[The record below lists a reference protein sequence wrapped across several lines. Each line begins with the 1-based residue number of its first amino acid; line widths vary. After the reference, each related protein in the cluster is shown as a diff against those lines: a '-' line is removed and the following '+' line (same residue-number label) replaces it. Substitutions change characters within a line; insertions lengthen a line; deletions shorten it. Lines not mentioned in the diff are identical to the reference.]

1 MKNIQMIEEPRGTF
15 SSELGVS
22 VAEWQEILSDR
33 QVTTD
38 NYRRALMAFYN
49 EPGHKSTCSALS
61 LKYFGNGKDAQ
72 RYNAWI
78 TKFGMAVVKKLGRF
92 HIIDRKG
99 EECFWNVAVNPG
111 KDLGLGRFE
120 WTLRSELVQAIEK
133 LGWHQKF
140 SWIPFYMEMAD
151 KLLTFKNNRKALV
164 DIVYSLDS
172 QYVNYIHT
180 DDGGHYSD
188 IDPFTFFGIFNR
200 GSSYEKRIKIAAF
213 FKEQLGIE
221 AEVPENLE
229 GIPTVFSV
237 MSCFCW
243 SAYIDTDIQPL
254 WDLFEAVLKKE
265 QGKIEI
271 LFDKVCKQKGI
282 KWNITMGL
290 FWIRPYEYI
299 ALDSCNQSY
308 LNAIGMPVFPE
319 RQLNA
324 AHYFTFLN
332 ELKQQLGSEKL
343 KENTIPDISYN
354 AWQRNIEDTKHYW
367 LAGYS
372 FNNGNYSQLE
382 RFLKEGIWE
391 GWFRNNSKKDK
402 RGLTLAETIKQGD
415 IIILKATGTKGKK
428 HDKPFLRV
436 KAVGIIVSDV
446 VIKEQDDFTR
456 CHYNVVYIST
466 KERDFDDNN
475 LSSYRASIHKVD
487 KKANKI
493 IDYVKDLLKPKDMKT
508 SKYKEYIDLLK
519 EAHNLVLTGA
529 PGTGKTYMARKIA
542 EEMGAETKFV
552 QFHPSYDYTDFVE
565 GLRPVDNGSGQV
577 VFERKDGVFKEFCSR
592 AVHNIIDSKKSPETI
607 SEEISWSERLEDF
620 VNDAIDNETRYKTVN
635 GSEFTVTGMNGN
647 TILILNEQND
657 KTPKLAVNVQD
668 ILTLLINKVPLKYV
682 RDIRRYFNR
691 RYNSQP
697 DSYAFVIVDKMRGKY
712 KKEPHHAANHI
723 PSEGIK
729 EKAFV
734 FIIDEINRGEASK
747 IFGELFYAIDPG
759 YRGDDKNPVQTQY
772 QNLVTASDEFP
783 NGFYVPKNVYILAT
797 MNDIDRSVESMDFAM
812 RRRFTWKE
820 ISPKDTEYMLDELGQ
835 PLADEARKTMH
846 RLNKV
851 IEDTNGLGAA
861 YMIGP
866 AYFRKLKDNGGSFE
880 KLWKMNLEPLLREYL
895 RGFRKINETIKR
907 FEKAFCEEEGA
918 EGNMQESI
926 DR

>member
-15 SSELGVS
+15 SSELGVN

-61 LKYFGNGKDAQ
+61 LKYFGNAKDAQ

-78 TKFGMAVVKKLGRF
+78 TKFGMTVVKKLGRF
-92 HIIDRKG
+92 HLIDTKG
-99 EECFWNVAVNPG
+99 EECFWNIAVNPG
-111 KDLGLGRFE
+111 KDLGQGRFE

-164 DIVYSLDS
+164 DIVYLLDS
-172 QYVNYIHT
+172 QYVKYIHT
-180 DDGGHYSD
+180 DDGGRYPD

-200 GSSYEKRIKIAAF
+200 GNSYEKRTRIATF
-213 FKEQLGIE
+213 FKNRLGIQ

-243 SAYIDTDIQPL
+243 SAYIATDIQPL

-290 FWIRPYEYI
+290 FWIRPYEYV

-354 AWQRNIEDTKHYW
+354 AWQRNIGDTK
-367 LAGYS
+367 S
-372 FNNGNYSQLE
+372 SQPYNIE
-382 RFLKEGIWE
+382 
-391 GWFRNNSKKDK
+391 
-402 RGLTLAETIKQGD
+402 
-415 IIILKATGTKGKK
+415 
-428 HDKPFLRV
+428 
-436 KAVGIIVSDV
+436 
-446 VIKEQDDFTR
+446 EQLQ
-456 CHYNVVYIST
+456 S
-466 KERDFDDNN
+466 
-475 LSSYRASIHKVD
+475 
-487 KKANKI
+487 
-493 IDYVKDLLKPKDMKT
+493 KDMKT

-519 EAHNLVLTGA
+519 EARNLVLTGA

-565 GLRPVDNGSGQV
+565 GLRPIDNGEGQI

-697 DSYAFVIVDKMRGKY
+697 DSYAFVIVDKMREKY

-729 EKAFV
+729 EKPFV

>member
-15 SSELGVS
+15 SSELGVD

-61 LKYFGNGKDAQ
+61 LKYFGNAKDAQ

-92 HIIDRKG
+92 HVIDTKG

-111 KDLGLGRFE
+111 KDLGQGRFE

-164 DIVYSLDS
+164 DIVYSLDN

-180 DDGGHYSD
+180 DDGGRYPD

-200 GSSYEKRIKIAAF
+200 GNSYEKRTRIATF
-213 FKEQLGIE
+213 FKNRLGIQ

-243 SAYIDTDIQPL
+243 SAYIATDIQPL

-354 AWQRNIEDTKHYW
+354 AWQRNIGDTK
-367 LAGYS
+367 S
-372 FNNGNYSQLE
+372 SQPYNIE
-382 RFLKEGIWE
+382 
-391 GWFRNNSKKDK
+391 
-402 RGLTLAETIKQGD
+402 
-415 IIILKATGTKGKK
+415 
-428 HDKPFLRV
+428 
-436 KAVGIIVSDV
+436 
-446 VIKEQDDFTR
+446 EQLQ
-456 CHYNVVYIST
+456 S
-466 KERDFDDNN
+466 
-475 LSSYRASIHKVD
+475 
-487 KKANKI
+487 
-493 IDYVKDLLKPKDMKT
+493 KDMET

-542 EEMGAETKFV
+542 EEMGAETEFV

-565 GLRPVDNGSGQV
+565 GLRPVDKGSDQV
-577 VFERKDGVFKEFCSR
+577 VFERKDGIFKEFCSR
-592 AVHNIIDSKKSPETI
+592 AVQNIIDSKKSPETI

-620 VNDAIDNETRYKTVN
+620 VNDARDYETRYKTVN
-635 GSEFTVTGMNGN
+635 GSEFTVKDMNEK
-647 TILILNEQND
+647 TIWIRNEQNE
-657 KTPKLAVNVQD
+657 KTADLAVNVQD

-682 RDIRRYFNR
+682 RDIRRYFNGR
-691 RYNSQP
+691 CNSQP
-697 DSYAFVIVDKMRGKY
+697 DSYAFVIVDKMREKY

-729 EKAFV
+729 EKPFV

-772 QNLVTASDEFP
+772 QNLVTDSDDFP

-835 PLADEARKTMH
+835 PLADEAKKTMH

-895 RGFRKINETIKR
+895 RGFRRIEDTMEKFK
-907 FEKAFCEEEGA
+907 KAFFEEEKA
-918 EGNMQESI
+918 EGNM
-926 DR
+926 

>member
-15 SSELGVS
+15 SSELGINVT
-22 VAEWQEILSDR
+22 EWQEILSDR

-61 LKYFGNGKDAQ
+61 LKYFGNAKDAQ

-78 TKFGMAVVKKLGRF
+78 TKFGMAVVKKLGHF

-172 QYVNYIHT
+172 QYVKYIHT
-180 DDGGHYSD
+180 DDGGRYPD

-243 SAYIDTDIQPL
+243 SAYIDTDVQPL

-324 AHYFTFLN
+324 THYFTFLN
-332 ELKQQLGSEKL
+332 ELRQQLGLEKL

-354 AWQRNIEDTKHYW
+354 AWQRNIGDTK
-367 LAGYS
+367 S
-372 FNNGNYSQLE
+372 SQPYNIE
-382 RFLKEGIWE
+382 
-391 GWFRNNSKKDK
+391 
-402 RGLTLAETIKQGD
+402 
-415 IIILKATGTKGKK
+415 
-428 HDKPFLRV
+428 
-436 KAVGIIVSDV
+436 
-446 VIKEQDDFTR
+446 EQLQ
-456 CHYNVVYIST
+456 S
-466 KERDFDDNN
+466 
-475 LSSYRASIHKVD
+475 
-487 KKANKI
+487 
-493 IDYVKDLLKPKDMKT
+493 KDMET

-542 EEMGAETKFV
+542 EEMGAETEFV

-565 GLRPVDNGSGQV
+565 GLRPVDNGSDQV

-592 AVHNIIDSKKSPETI
+592 AVQNIIDSKKSPETI
-607 SEEISWSERLEDF
+607 SEEISWSERLKAF
-620 VNDAIDNETRYKTVN
+620 VNDAIDYRTRYKTVN
-635 GSEFTVTGMNGN
+635 GSEFTVEDMNEK
-647 TILILNEQND
+647 TIWIRNEQNE
-657 KTPKLAVNVQD
+657 KTADLAVNVQD

-682 RDIRRYFNR
+682 RDIRRYFNG

-697 DSYAFVIVDKMRGKY
+697 DSYAFVIVDKMREKY

-729 EKAFV
+729 EKPFV
-734 FIIDEINRGEASK
+734 FIIDEINRGEVSK

-759 YRGDDKNPVQTQY
+759 YRGDDINPVQTQY

-835 PLADEARKTMH
+835 PLTDEAKKTMH

-895 RGFRKINETIKR
+895 RGFRRIEDTMEKFK
-907 FEKAFCEEEGA
+907 KAFFEEEKA
-918 EGNMQESI
+918 EGNM
-926 DR
+926 

>member
-61 LKYFGNGKDAQ
+61 LKYFGNAKDAQ

-78 TKFGMAVVKKLGRF
+78 TKFGMAVVKRLGRF
-92 HIIDRKG
+92 HVIDTKG

-111 KDLGLGRFE
+111 KDLGQGKFE

-151 KLLTFKNNRKALV
+151 KLLAFKNNRKSLV
-164 DIVYSLDS
+164 DVVYSLNNR
-172 QYVNYIHT
+172 YVNYIHT
-180 DDGGHYSD
+180 DEGGHYPD

-200 GSSYEKRIKIAAF
+200 GNSYEKRIKIATF

-221 AEVPENLE
+221 AEVPKDFG
-229 GIPTVFSV
+229 GIPILFSV
-237 MSCFCW
+237 KSCFCW
-243 SAYIDTDIQPL
+243 SAYIATDIQPL

-354 AWQRNIEDTKHYW
+354 AWQRNIGDTK
-367 LAGYS
+367 S
-372 FNNGNYSQLE
+372 SQPYNIE
-382 RFLKEGIWE
+382 
-391 GWFRNNSKKDK
+391 
-402 RGLTLAETIKQGD
+402 
-415 IIILKATGTKGKK
+415 
-428 HDKPFLRV
+428 
-436 KAVGIIVSDV
+436 
-446 VIKEQDDFTR
+446 EQLQ
-456 CHYNVVYIST
+456 S
-466 KERDFDDNN
+466 
-475 LSSYRASIHKVD
+475 
-487 KKANKI
+487 
-493 IDYVKDLLKPKDMKT
+493 KDMET

-542 EEMGAETKFV
+542 EEMGAETEFV

-565 GLRPVDNGSGQV
+565 GLRPVDKGSDQV

-592 AVHNIIDSKKSPETI
+592 AVQNIIDSKKSPETI
-607 SEEISWSERLEDF
+607 SEEISWSERLKAF
-620 VNDAIDNETRYKTVN
+620 VNDAIDYRTRYKTVN
-635 GSEFTVTGMNGN
+635 GSEFTVEDMNEK
-647 TILILNEQND
+647 TIWIRNEQNE
-657 KTPKLAVNVQD
+657 KTADLAVNVQD

-682 RDIRRYFNR
+682 RDIRRYFNG

-697 DSYAFVIVDKMRGKY
+697 DSYAFVIVDKMREKY

-729 EKAFV
+729 EKPFV
-734 FIIDEINRGEASK
+734 FIIDEINRGEVSK

-759 YRGDDKNPVQTQY
+759 YRGDDINPVQTQY

-835 PLADEARKTMH
+835 PLADEAKKKMH

-895 RGFRKINETIKR
+895 RGFRRIEDTMEKFK
-907 FEKAFCEEEGA
+907 KAFFEEGKV
-918 EGNMQESI
+918 EGNM
-926 DR
+926 

>member
-61 LKYFGNGKDAQ
+61 LKYFGNAKDAQ

-78 TKFGMAVVKKLGRF
+78 TKFGMAVVKRLGRF
-92 HIIDRKG
+92 HVIDTKG

-120 WTLRSELVQAIEK
+120 WTLRGELVQAIEK

-151 KLLTFKNNRKALV
+151 KLLAFKDNRKALV
-164 DIVYSLDS
+164 DIVYSLNKR
-172 QYVNYIHT
+172 YVNYIHT
-180 DDGGHYSD
+180 DEGSHYPD

-200 GSSYEKRIKIAAF
+200 GNSYEKRIKIATF
-213 FKEQLGIE
+213 FKEQLKIE
-221 AEVPENLE
+221 AEVPKDFG
-229 GIPTVFSV
+229 GIPILFSAK
-237 MSCFCW
+237 SCFCW
-243 SAYIDTDIQPL
+243 SAYVDTDIQPL

-354 AWQRNIEDTKHYW
+354 AWQRNIGDTK
-367 LAGYS
+367 S
-372 FNNGNYSQLE
+372 SQPYNIE
-382 RFLKEGIWE
+382 
-391 GWFRNNSKKDK
+391 
-402 RGLTLAETIKQGD
+402 
-415 IIILKATGTKGKK
+415 
-428 HDKPFLRV
+428 
-436 KAVGIIVSDV
+436 
-446 VIKEQDDFTR
+446 EQLQ
-456 CHYNVVYIST
+456 S
-466 KERDFDDNN
+466 
-475 LSSYRASIHKVD
+475 
-487 KKANKI
+487 
-493 IDYVKDLLKPKDMKT
+493 KDMET

-542 EEMGAETKFV
+542 EEMGAETEFV

-565 GLRPVDNGSGQV
+565 GLRPIDNGEGQI

-592 AVHNIIDSKKSPETI
+592 AVQNLIDTSKSV
-607 SEEISWSERLEDF
+607 EELSDEKYWKMLLEEF
-620 VNDAIDNETRYKTVN
+620 VNDAIDNTTTFKMVN
-635 GSEFTVTGMNGN
+635 GSEFVITGM
-647 TILILNEQND
+647 TESYVSILNEQNAIVSQINI
-657 KTPKLAVNVQD
+657 KIREILVLLVNEV
-668 ILTLLINKVPLKYV
+668 TLELV
-682 RDIRRYFNR
+682 RDIREYFR
-691 RYNSQP
+691 RKVTRQE
-697 DSYAFVIVDKMRGKY
+697 DSYTFVIVNQMREMY
-712 KKEPHHAANHI
+712 KTSRSIEVSQALIHNNQK
-723 PSEGIK
+723 K
-729 EKAFV
+729 DYV

-772 QNLVTASDEFP
+772 QNLVTDSDDFP

-895 RGFRKINETIKR
+895 RGFRRIEDTMEKFK
-907 FEKAFCEEEGA
+907 KAFFEEEKV
-918 EGNMQESI
+918 EGNM
-926 DR
+926 

>member
-1 MKNIQMIEEPRGTF
+1 MLRFVDFKGWQTGLFLLLITNTMMKNIQMIEEPRGTF

-61 LKYFGNGKDAQ
+61 LKYFGNAKDAQ

-78 TKFGMAVVKKLGRF
+78 TKFGMAVVKKLGHF

-172 QYVNYIHT
+172 QYVKYIHT
-180 DDGGHYSD
+180 DDGGRYPD

-243 SAYIDTDIQPL
+243 SAYIDTDVQPL

-354 AWQRNIEDTKHYW
+354 AWQRNIGDTK
-367 LAGYS
+367 S
-372 FNNGNYSQLE
+372 SQPYNIE
-382 RFLKEGIWE
+382 
-391 GWFRNNSKKDK
+391 
-402 RGLTLAETIKQGD
+402 
-415 IIILKATGTKGKK
+415 
-428 HDKPFLRV
+428 
-436 KAVGIIVSDV
+436 
-446 VIKEQDDFTR
+446 EQLQ
-456 CHYNVVYIST
+456 S
-466 KERDFDDNN
+466 
-475 LSSYRASIHKVD
+475 
-487 KKANKI
+487 
-493 IDYVKDLLKPKDMKT
+493 KDMET

-542 EEMGAETKFV
+542 EEMGAETEFV

-565 GLRPVDNGSGQV
+565 GLRPVDKGSDQV

-592 AVHNIIDSKKSPETI
+592 AVQNIIDSKKSPETI
-607 SEEISWSERLEDF
+607 SEEISWSERLKAF
-620 VNDAIDNETRYKTVN
+620 VNDAIDYRTRYKTVN
-635 GSEFTVTGMNGN
+635 GSEFTVEDMNEK
-647 TILILNEQND
+647 TIWIRNEQNE
-657 KTPKLAVNVQD
+657 KTADLAVNVQD

-682 RDIRRYFNR
+682 RDIRRYFNG

-697 DSYAFVIVDKMRGKY
+697 DSYAFVIVDKMREKY

-729 EKAFV
+729 EKPFV
-734 FIIDEINRGEASK
+734 FIIDEINRGEVSK

-759 YRGDDKNPVQTQY
+759 YRGDDINPVQTQY

-835 PLADEARKTMH
+835 PLADEAKKKMH

-895 RGFRKINETIKR
+895 RGFRRIEDTMEKFK
-907 FEKAFCEEEGA
+907 KAFFEEGKV
-918 EGNMQESI
+918 EGNM
-926 DR
+926 

>member
-15 SSELGVS
+15 SSELGINVTK
-22 VAEWQEILSDR
+22 WQEILSDR

-61 LKYFGNGKDAQ
+61 LKYFGNAKDAQ

-78 TKFGMAVVKKLGRF
+78 TKFGMAVVKKLGHF

-111 KDLGLGRFE
+111 KDLGQGRFE
-120 WTLRSELVQAIEK
+120 WTLRSELIQAIEK

-151 KLLTFKNNRKALV
+151 KLLAFKDNRKALV
-164 DIVYSLDS
+164 DIVYSLNKR
-172 QYVNYIHT
+172 YVNYIHT
-180 DDGGHYSD
+180 DEGSHYPD

-200 GSSYEKRIKIAAF
+200 GNSYEKRIKIATF
-213 FKEQLGIE
+213 FKEQLKIE
-221 AEVPENLE
+221 AEVPKDFG
-229 GIPTVFSV
+229 GIPILFSAK
-237 MSCFCW
+237 SCFCW
-243 SAYIDTDIQPL
+243 SAYVDTDIQPL

-354 AWQRNIEDTKHYW
+354 AWQRNIGDTK
-367 LAGYS
+367 S
-372 FNNGNYSQLE
+372 SQPYNIE
-382 RFLKEGIWE
+382 
-391 GWFRNNSKKDK
+391 
-402 RGLTLAETIKQGD
+402 
-415 IIILKATGTKGKK
+415 
-428 HDKPFLRV
+428 
-436 KAVGIIVSDV
+436 
-446 VIKEQDDFTR
+446 EQLQ
-456 CHYNVVYIST
+456 S
-466 KERDFDDNN
+466 
-475 LSSYRASIHKVD
+475 
-487 KKANKI
+487 
-493 IDYVKDLLKPKDMKT
+493 KDMET

-542 EEMGAETKFV
+542 EEMGAETEFV

-565 GLRPVDNGSGQV
+565 GLRPVDKGSDQV

-592 AVHNIIDSKKSPETI
+592 AVQNIIDSKKSPETI
-607 SEEISWSERLEDF
+607 SEEISWSERLKAF
-620 VNDAIDNETRYKTVN
+620 VNDAIDYRTRYKTVN
-635 GSEFTVTGMNGN
+635 GSEFTVEDMNEK
-647 TILILNEQND
+647 TIWIRNEQNE
-657 KTPKLAVNVQD
+657 KTADLAVNVQD

-682 RDIRRYFNR
+682 RDIRRYFNG

-697 DSYAFVIVDKMRGKY
+697 DSYAFVIVDKMREKY

-729 EKAFV
+729 EKPFV
-734 FIIDEINRGEASK
+734 FIIDEINRGEVSK

-759 YRGDDKNPVQTQY
+759 YRGDDINPVQTQY

-895 RGFRKINETIKR
+895 RGFRRIEDTMEKFK
-907 FEKAFCEEEGA
+907 KAFFEEEKV
-918 EGNMQESI
+918 EGNM
-926 DR
+926 

>member
-15 SSELGVS
+15 NSELGVS

-78 TKFGMAVVKKLGRF
+78 TKFGMAVVKRLGRF
-92 HIIDRKG
+92 HVIDTKG

-120 WTLRSELVQAIEK
+120 WTLRGELVQAIEK

-151 KLLTFKNNRKALV
+151 KLLAFKDDRKALV
-164 DIVYSLDS
+164 DIVYSLDR
-172 QYVNYIHT
+172 QYVKYIHT
-180 DDGGHYSD
+180 DDGGRYPE

-200 GSSYEKRIKIAAF
+200 GNSYEKRTRIATF
-213 FKEQLGIE
+213 FKEQLKIE
-221 AEVPENLE
+221 AEVPKDFG
-229 GIPTVFSV
+229 GIPILFSAK
-237 MSCFCW
+237 SCFCW
-243 SAYIDTDIQPL
+243 SMYIATDIQPL

-354 AWQRNIEDTKHYW
+354 AWQRNIGDTK
-367 LAGYS
+367 S
-372 FNNGNYSQLE
+372 SQPYNIE
-382 RFLKEGIWE
+382 
-391 GWFRNNSKKDK
+391 
-402 RGLTLAETIKQGD
+402 
-415 IIILKATGTKGKK
+415 
-428 HDKPFLRV
+428 
-436 KAVGIIVSDV
+436 
-446 VIKEQDDFTR
+446 EQLQ
-456 CHYNVVYIST
+456 S
-466 KERDFDDNN
+466 
-475 LSSYRASIHKVD
+475 
-487 KKANKI
+487 
-493 IDYVKDLLKPKDMKT
+493 KDMET

-542 EEMGAETKFV
+542 EEMGAETEFV

-565 GLRPVDNGSGQV
+565 GLRPVDKGSDQV

-592 AVHNIIDSKKSPETI
+592 AVQNIIDSKKSPETI

-620 VNDAIDNETRYKTVN
+620 VNDARDYETRYKTVN
-635 GSEFTVTGMNGN
+635 GSEFTVEDMNEK

-697 DSYAFVIVDKMRGKY
+697 DSYAFVIVDKMREKY

-729 EKAFV
+729 EKPFV

-772 QNLVTASDEFP
+772 QNLVTDSDDFP

-835 PLADEARKTMH
+835 PLADEAKKTMH

-895 RGFRKINETIKR
+895 RGFRKINETMKR

>member
-61 LKYFGNGKDAQ
+61 LKYFGNAKDAQ

-78 TKFGMAVVKKLGRF
+78 TKFGMAVVKRLGRF
-92 HIIDRKG
+92 HVIDTKG

-164 DIVYSLDS
+164 DIVYSLNNR
-172 QYVNYIHT
+172 YVNYIHT
-180 DDGGHYSD
+180 DEGGHYPD

-200 GSSYEKRIKIAAF
+200 GNSYEKRIKIATF

-221 AEVPENLE
+221 AEVPKDFG
-229 GIPTVFSV
+229 GIPILFSV
-237 MSCFCW
+237 KSCFCW
-243 SAYIDTDIQPL
+243 SAYIATDIQPL
-254 WDLFEAVLKKE
+254 WNLFEAVLKKE

-354 AWQRNIEDTKHYW
+354 AWQRNIGDTK
-367 LAGYS
+367 S
-372 FNNGNYSQLE
+372 SQPYNIE
-382 RFLKEGIWE
+382 
-391 GWFRNNSKKDK
+391 
-402 RGLTLAETIKQGD
+402 
-415 IIILKATGTKGKK
+415 
-428 HDKPFLRV
+428 
-436 KAVGIIVSDV
+436 
-446 VIKEQDDFTR
+446 EQLQ
-456 CHYNVVYIST
+456 S
-466 KERDFDDNN
+466 
-475 LSSYRASIHKVD
+475 
-487 KKANKI
+487 
-493 IDYVKDLLKPKDMKT
+493 KDMET

-542 EEMGAETKFV
+542 EEMGAETEFV

-565 GLRPVDNGSGQV
+565 GLRPVDNGSDQV

-592 AVHNIIDSKKSPETI
+592 AVQNLIDTSKSV
-607 SEEISWSERLEDF
+607 EELSDEKYWKMLLEEF
-620 VNDAIDNETRYKTVN
+620 VNDAIDNTTTFKMVN
-635 GSEFTVTGMNGN
+635 GSEFVITGM
-647 TILILNEQND
+647 TESYVSILNEQNAIVSQINI
-657 KTPKLAVNVQD
+657 KIREILVLLVNEV
-668 ILTLLINKVPLKYV
+668 TLELV
-682 RDIRRYFNR
+682 RDIREYFR
-691 RYNSQP
+691 RKVTRQE
-697 DSYAFVIVDKMRGKY
+697 DSYTFVIVNQMREMY
-712 KKEPHHAANHI
+712 KTSRSIEVSQALIHNNQK
-723 PSEGIK
+723 K
-729 EKAFV
+729 DYV

-835 PLADEARKTMH
+835 PLADEAKKTMH

-895 RGFRKINETIKR
+895 RGFRRIEDTMEKFK
-907 FEKAFCEEEGA
+907 KAFFEEGKV
-918 EGNMQESI
+918 EGNM
-926 DR
+926 

>member
-15 SSELGVS
+15 SSELGVD

-61 LKYFGNGKDAQ
+61 LKYFGNAKDAQ

-78 TKFGMAVVKKLGRF
+78 TKFGMAVVKRLGRF
-92 HIIDRKG
+92 HVIDTKG

-111 KDLGLGRFE
+111 KDLGQGKFE

-172 QYVNYIHT
+172 QYVKYIHT
-180 DDGGHYSD
+180 DDGGRYPD

-200 GSSYEKRIKIAAF
+200 GNSYEKRIKIATF
-213 FKEQLGIE
+213 FKNRLGIQ

-243 SAYIDTDIQPL
+243 SAYIATDIQPL

-354 AWQRNIEDTKHYW
+354 AWQRNIGDTK
-367 LAGYS
+367 S
-372 FNNGNYSQLE
+372 SQPYNIE
-382 RFLKEGIWE
+382 
-391 GWFRNNSKKDK
+391 
-402 RGLTLAETIKQGD
+402 
-415 IIILKATGTKGKK
+415 
-428 HDKPFLRV
+428 
-436 KAVGIIVSDV
+436 
-446 VIKEQDDFTR
+446 EQLQ
-456 CHYNVVYIST
+456 S
-466 KERDFDDNN
+466 
-475 LSSYRASIHKVD
+475 
-487 KKANKI
+487 
-493 IDYVKDLLKPKDMKT
+493 KDMKT

-542 EEMGAETKFV
+542 EEMGAETEFV

-565 GLRPVDNGSGQV
+565 GLRPIDNGEGQI

-592 AVHNIIDSKKSPETI
+592 AVQNLIDTSKSV
-607 SEEISWSERLEDF
+607 EELSDEKYWKMLLEEF
-620 VNDAIDNETRYKTVN
+620 VNDAIDNTTTFKMVN
-635 GSEFTVTGMNGN
+635 GSEFIITGM
-647 TILILNEQND
+647 TESYVSILNEQNAIVSQINI
-657 KTPKLAVNVQD
+657 KIREILVLLVNEV
-668 ILTLLINKVPLKYV
+668 TLELV
-682 RDIRRYFNR
+682 RDIREYFR
-691 RYNSQP
+691 RKVTRQE
-697 DSYAFVIVDKMRGKY
+697 DSYTFVIVNQMREMY
-712 KKEPHHAANHI
+712 KTSRSIEVSQALIHNNQK
-723 PSEGIK
+723 K
-729 EKAFV
+729 DYV

-772 QNLVTASDEFP
+772 QNLVTDSDDFS

-820 ISPKDTEYMLDELGQ
+820 ISPKDTEDMLDELGQ

-907 FEKAFCEEEGA
+907 FEKAFFEEEGA

>member
-61 LKYFGNGKDAQ
+61 LKYFGNAKDAQ

-78 TKFGMAVVKKLGRF
+78 TKFGMAVVKRLGRF
-92 HIIDRKG
+92 HVIDTKG

-111 KDLGLGRFE
+111 KDLGQGKFE

-151 KLLTFKNNRKALV
+151 KLLAFKDNRKALV
-164 DIVYSLDS
+164 DIVYSLNKR
-172 QYVNYIHT
+172 YVNYIHT
-180 DDGGHYSD
+180 DEGSHYPD

-200 GSSYEKRIKIAAF
+200 GNSYEKRIKIATF
-213 FKEQLGIE
+213 FKEQLKIE
-221 AEVPENLE
+221 AEVPKDFG
-229 GIPTVFSV
+229 GIPILFSAK
-237 MSCFCW
+237 SCFCW
-243 SAYIDTDIQPL
+243 SAYVDTDIQPL

-354 AWQRNIEDTKHYW
+354 AWQRNIGDTK
-367 LAGYS
+367 S
-372 FNNGNYSQLE
+372 SQPY
-382 RFLKEGIWE
+382 
-391 GWFRNNSKKDK
+391 N
-402 RGLTLAETIKQGD
+402 
-415 IIILKATGTKGKK
+415 
-428 HDKPFLRV
+428 
-436 KAVGIIVSDV
+436 
-446 VIKEQDDFTR
+446 IKEQLQ
-456 CHYNVVYIST
+456 S
-466 KERDFDDNN
+466 
-475 LSSYRASIHKVD
+475 
-487 KKANKI
+487 
-493 IDYVKDLLKPKDMKT
+493 KDMET

-542 EEMGAETKFV
+542 EEMGAETEFV

-565 GLRPVDNGSGQV
+565 GLRPVDKGSDQV

-592 AVHNIIDSKKSPETI
+592 AVQNIIDSKKSPETI

-712 KKEPHHAANHI
+712 KKEPNHAANHI

-729 EKAFV
+729 EKPFV

-772 QNLVTASDEFP
+772 QNLVTDSDDFS

-895 RGFRKINETIKR
+895 RGFRKINETMKR
-907 FEKAFCEEEGA
+907 FEKAFCEEERA

>member
-1 MKNIQMIEEPRGTF
+1 MENIQMIEEPRGTF
-15 SSELGVS
+15 SSELGVD

-61 LKYFGNGKDAQ
+61 LKYFGNAKDAQ

-78 TKFGMAVVKKLGRF
+78 TKFGMAVVKKLARF
-92 HIIDRKG
+92 HVIDTNG

-111 KDLGLGRFE
+111 KDLGQGKFE

-151 KLLTFKNNRKALV
+151 KLLAFKDNRKALV
-164 DIVYSLDS
+164 DIVYSLNKR
-172 QYVNYIHT
+172 YVNYIHT
-180 DDGGHYSD
+180 DEGSHYPD

-200 GSSYEKRIKIAAF
+200 GNSYEKRIKIATF
-213 FKEQLGIE
+213 FKEQLKIE
-221 AEVPENLE
+221 AEVPKDFG
-229 GIPTVFSV
+229 GIPILFSAK
-237 MSCFCW
+237 SCFCW
-243 SAYIDTDIQPL
+243 SAYVDTDIQPL

-354 AWQRNIEDTKHYW
+354 AWQRNIGDTK
-367 LAGYS
+367 S
-372 FNNGNYSQLE
+372 SQPYNIE
-382 RFLKEGIWE
+382 
-391 GWFRNNSKKDK
+391 
-402 RGLTLAETIKQGD
+402 
-415 IIILKATGTKGKK
+415 
-428 HDKPFLRV
+428 
-436 KAVGIIVSDV
+436 
-446 VIKEQDDFTR
+446 EQLQ
-456 CHYNVVYIST
+456 S
-466 KERDFDDNN
+466 
-475 LSSYRASIHKVD
+475 
-487 KKANKI
+487 
-493 IDYVKDLLKPKDMKT
+493 KDMET

-542 EEMGAETKFV
+542 EEMGAETEFV

-565 GLRPVDNGSGQV
+565 GLRPIDNGEGQI

-592 AVHNIIDSKKSPETI
+592 AVQNIIDSKKSPEAI

-697 DSYAFVIVDKMRGKY
+697 DSYAFVIVDKMREKY
-712 KKEPHHAANHI
+712 KKEPNHAANHI

-729 EKAFV
+729 EKPFV

-866 AYFRKLKDNGGSFE
+866 AYFRKLKDKGGSFE

-895 RGFRKINETIKR
+895 RGFRRIEDTMEKFK
-907 FEKAFCEEEGA
+907 KAFFEEEKV
-918 EGNMQESI
+918 EGNM
-926 DR
+926 

>member
-61 LKYFGNGKDAQ
+61 LKYFGNAKDAQ

-78 TKFGMAVVKKLGRF
+78 TKFGMAVVKKLGHF

-172 QYVNYIHT
+172 QYVKYIHT
-180 DDGGHYSD
+180 DDGGRYPD

-243 SAYIDTDIQPL
+243 SAYIDTDVQPL

-354 AWQRNIEDTKHYW
+354 AWQRNIGDTK
-367 LAGYS
+367 S
-372 FNNGNYSQLE
+372 SQPYNIE
-382 RFLKEGIWE
+382 
-391 GWFRNNSKKDK
+391 
-402 RGLTLAETIKQGD
+402 
-415 IIILKATGTKGKK
+415 
-428 HDKPFLRV
+428 
-436 KAVGIIVSDV
+436 
-446 VIKEQDDFTR
+446 EQLQ
-456 CHYNVVYIST
+456 S
-466 KERDFDDNN
+466 
-475 LSSYRASIHKVD
+475 
-487 KKANKI
+487 
-493 IDYVKDLLKPKDMKT
+493 KDMET

-542 EEMGAETKFV
+542 EEMGAETEFV

-565 GLRPVDNGSGQV
+565 GLRPVDKGSDQV

-592 AVHNIIDSKKSPETI
+592 AVQNIIDSKKSPETI
-607 SEEISWSERLEDF
+607 SEEISWSERLKAF
-620 VNDAIDNETRYKTVN
+620 VNDAIDYRTRYKTVN
-635 GSEFTVTGMNGN
+635 GSEFTVEDMNEK
-647 TILILNEQND
+647 TIWIRNEQNE
-657 KTPKLAVNVQD
+657 KTADLAVNVQD

-682 RDIRRYFNR
+682 RDIRRYFNG

-697 DSYAFVIVDKMRGKY
+697 DSYAFVIVDKMREKY

-729 EKAFV
+729 EKPFV
-734 FIIDEINRGEASK
+734 FIIDEINRGEVSK

-759 YRGDDKNPVQTQY
+759 YRGDDINPVQTQY

-835 PLADEARKTMH
+835 PLADEAKKKMH

-895 RGFRKINETIKR
+895 RGFRRIEDTMEKFK
-907 FEKAFCEEEGA
+907 KAFFEEGKV
-918 EGNMQESI
+918 EGNM
-926 DR
+926 

>member
-1 MKNIQMIEEPRGTF
+1 MLRYVDFKGWQTGLFLLLITNTMMKNIQMIEEPRGTF

-61 LKYFGNGKDAQ
+61 LKYFGNAKDAQ

-78 TKFGMAVVKKLGRF
+78 TKFGMAVVKRLGRF
-92 HIIDRKG
+92 HVIDRKG

-151 KLLTFKNNRKALV
+151 KILAFKDNRKALV
-164 DIVYSLDS
+164 DVVYSLNKR
-172 QYVNYIHT
+172 YVNYIHT
-180 DDGGHYSD
+180 DEGSHYPD

-200 GSSYEKRIKIAAF
+200 GNSYEKRIKIVTF
-213 FKEQLGIE
+213 FKEQLKIE
-221 AEVPENLE
+221 AEVPKDFG
-229 GIPTVFSV
+229 GIPILFSAK
-237 MSCFCW
+237 SCFCW
-243 SAYIDTDIQPL
+243 SAYIATDIQPL

-354 AWQRNIEDTKHYW
+354 AWQRNIGDTK
-367 LAGYS
+367 S
-372 FNNGNYSQLE
+372 SQPYNIE
-382 RFLKEGIWE
+382 
-391 GWFRNNSKKDK
+391 
-402 RGLTLAETIKQGD
+402 
-415 IIILKATGTKGKK
+415 
-428 HDKPFLRV
+428 
-436 KAVGIIVSDV
+436 
-446 VIKEQDDFTR
+446 EQLQ
-456 CHYNVVYIST
+456 S
-466 KERDFDDNN
+466 
-475 LSSYRASIHKVD
+475 
-487 KKANKI
+487 
-493 IDYVKDLLKPKDMKT
+493 KDMET

-542 EEMGAETKFV
+542 EEMGAETEFV

-565 GLRPVDNGSGQV
+565 GLRPVDKGSDQV
-577 VFERKDGVFKEFCSR
+577 VFERKDGIFKEFCSR
-592 AVHNIIDSKKSPETI
+592 AVQNIIDSKKSPETI

-620 VNDAIDNETRYKTVN
+620 VNDARDYETRYKTVN
-635 GSEFTVTGMNGN
+635 GSEFTVEDMNEK
-647 TILILNEQND
+647 TIWIRNEQNE
-657 KTPKLAVNVQD
+657 KTADLAVNVQD

-682 RDIRRYFNR
+682 RDIRRYFNGR
-691 RYNSQP
+691 CNSQP
-697 DSYAFVIVDKMRGKY
+697 DSYAFVIVDKMREKY

-729 EKAFV
+729 EKPFV

-772 QNLVTASDEFP
+772 QNLVTDSDDFP

-835 PLADEARKTMH
+835 PLADEAKKTMH

-895 RGFRKINETIKR
+895 RGFRRIEDTMEKFK
-907 FEKAFCEEEGA
+907 KAFFEEEKV
-918 EGNMQESI
+918 EGNM
-926 DR
+926 

>member
-15 SSELGVS
+15 SSELGINVT
-22 VAEWQEILSDR
+22 EWQEILSDR

-61 LKYFGNGKDAQ
+61 LKYFGNAKDAQ

-78 TKFGMAVVKKLGRF
+78 TKFGMAVVKKLGHF

-172 QYVNYIHT
+172 QYVKYIHT
-180 DDGGHYSD
+180 DDGGRYPD

-243 SAYIDTDIQPL
+243 SAYIDTDVQPL

-324 AHYFTFLN
+324 THYFTFLN
-332 ELKQQLGSEKL
+332 ELRQQLGLEKL

-354 AWQRNIEDTKHYW
+354 AWQRNIGDTK
-367 LAGYS
+367 S
-372 FNNGNYSQLE
+372 SQPYNIE
-382 RFLKEGIWE
+382 
-391 GWFRNNSKKDK
+391 
-402 RGLTLAETIKQGD
+402 
-415 IIILKATGTKGKK
+415 
-428 HDKPFLRV
+428 
-436 KAVGIIVSDV
+436 
-446 VIKEQDDFTR
+446 EQLQ
-456 CHYNVVYIST
+456 S
-466 KERDFDDNN
+466 
-475 LSSYRASIHKVD
+475 
-487 KKANKI
+487 
-493 IDYVKDLLKPKDMKT
+493 KDMET

-542 EEMGAETKFV
+542 EEMGAETEFV

-565 GLRPVDNGSGQV
+565 GLRPVDNGSDQV

-592 AVHNIIDSKKSPETI
+592 AVQNIIDSKKSPETI
-607 SEEISWSERLEDF
+607 SEEISWSERLKAF
-620 VNDAIDNETRYKTVN
+620 VNDAIDYRTRYKTVN
-635 GSEFTVTGMNGN
+635 GSEFTVEDMNEK
-647 TILILNEQND
+647 TIWIRNEQNE
-657 KTPKLAVNVQD
+657 KTADLAVNVQD

-682 RDIRRYFNR
+682 RDIRRYFNG

-697 DSYAFVIVDKMRGKY
+697 DSYAFVIVDKMREKY

-729 EKAFV
+729 EKPFV
-734 FIIDEINRGEASK
+734 FIIDEINRGEVSK

-759 YRGDDKNPVQTQY
+759 YRGDDINPVQTQY

-835 PLADEARKTMH
+835 PLADEAKKTMH

-895 RGFRKINETIKR
+895 RGFRRIEDTMEKFK
-907 FEKAFCEEEGA
+907 KAFFEEEKA
-918 EGNMQESI
+918 EGNM
-926 DR
+926 